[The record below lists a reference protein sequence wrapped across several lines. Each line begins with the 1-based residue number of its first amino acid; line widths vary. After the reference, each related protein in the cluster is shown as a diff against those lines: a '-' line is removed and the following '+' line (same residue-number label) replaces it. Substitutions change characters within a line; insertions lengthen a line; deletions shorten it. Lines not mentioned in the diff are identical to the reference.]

1 LEIIMDISNLLEIA
15 LEAGASDLHLSSGL
29 PPILRI
35 NGDIQTTTLP
45 PLEPSQVRRLVYE
58 IMSDRQVGLFEK
70 TGEIDVASEI
80 PRRARFRVNIFQ
92 QHRGITA
99 VFRTV
104 PVTIPT
110 LAELGLGGIY
120 QKMTGKPRGL
130 VLITGASGSGKSTTL
145 AAMIKHINDTSH
157 RHVVTQEDPIEFVH
171 ASNKSVVNQRQIG
184 QHVNS
189 YGDALKYAMREDPD
203 VIMIGE
209 MRDLDTVRMA
219 LAAAETGHLVLA
231 TLHTSGAA
239 TSINRIIQMFPAEER
254 QLARTMLAESLQAVA
269 SQTLLRRKSG
279 GRVVASE
286 IMVATSAIKNLIRND
301 RVAEIYSAL
310 QTGAA
315 SGMTT
320 MDQSLS
326 RLVGKGVVSRDF
338 SIEGLGTL
346 KAS

>member
-1 LEIIMDISNLLEIA
+1 MDISNLLEIA

-70 TGEIDVASEI
+70 TGEIDVAWEI

-157 RHVVTQEDPIEFVH
+157 RHVVTLEYPIEFVH
-171 ASNKSVVNQRQIG
+171 VSNKSVVNQRQIG

-189 YGDALKYAMREDPD
+189 YGDALKSAMREDPD

-279 GRVVASE
+279 SH
-286 IMVATSAIKNLIRND
+286 
-301 RVAEIYSAL
+301 
-310 QTGAA
+310 
-315 SGMTT
+315 
-320 MDQSLS
+320 
-326 RLVGKGVVSRDF
+326 VGD
-338 SIEGLGTL
+338 
-346 KAS
+346 

>member
-1 LEIIMDISNLLEIA
+1 MDISNLLEIA
-15 LEAGASDLHLSSGL
+15 LEARASDLHLSSGL

-70 TGEIDVASEI
+70 TGEIDVAWEI

-130 VLITGASGSGKSTTL
+130 VLITGASGSVKSTTL

-157 RHVVTQEDPIEFVH
+157 RHVVTLEDPIEFVH
-171 ASNKSVVNQRQIG
+171 VSNKSVVNQRQIG

-189 YGDALKYAMREDPD
+189 YGDALKSAMREDPD

-219 LAAAETGHLVLA
+219 LAAAETGHLVLT

-239 TSINRIIQMFPAEER
+239 SINRIIQMFPAEEK

-279 GRVVASE
+279 SH
-286 IMVATSAIKNLIRND
+286 
-301 RVAEIYSAL
+301 
-310 QTGAA
+310 
-315 SGMTT
+315 
-320 MDQSLS
+320 
-326 RLVGKGVVSRDF
+326 VSD
-338 SIEGLGTL
+338 
-346 KAS
+346 

>member
-1 LEIIMDISNLLEIA
+1 MDISNLLEIA
-15 LEAGASDLHLSSGL
+15 VEAGASDLHLSPGL

-35 NGDIQTTTLP
+35 HGEMQTTTLP
-45 PLEPSQVRRLVYE
+45 PLEQSQIKCLVYG
-58 IMSDRQVGLFEK
+58 IMSDRQIGEFEK
-70 TGEIDVASEI
+70 NGEIDLAWEI
-80 PRRARFRVNIFQ
+80 SKRAQFRVNIFR

-99 VFRTV
+99 VLRAI
-104 PVTIPT
+104 PINIPT

-120 QKMTGKPRGL
+120 QKMTSKPRGL

-145 AAMIKHINDTSH
+145 AAMIKHINDKSRKHIITL
-157 RHVVTQEDPIEFVH
+157 EDPIEYVH
-171 ASNKSVVNQRQIG
+171 TSNKSLVNQRQIG
-184 QHVNS
+184 QHAIS
-189 YGDALKYAMREDPD
+189 FDSALKSAMREDPD
-203 VIMIGE
+203 IIMVGE

-219 LAAAETGHLVLA
+219 LAAAETGHLLLA
-231 TLHTSGAA
+231 TLHTCGAA
-239 TSINRIIQMFPAEER
+239 TSINRIIEMFPAEER
-254 QLARTMLAESLQAVA
+254 QLVRSMLADSLQGVA
-269 SQTLLRRKSG
+269 SQTLLQLKSG

-286 IMVATSAIKNLIRND
+286 IMIATSAIKNLIRSD

-310 QTGAA
+310 QTGAD

-338 SIEGLGTL
+338 SIDAVSTL

>member
-1 LEIIMDISNLLEIA
+1 MDISNLLEIA

-35 NGDIQTTTLP
+35 DGEIQNTTLP
-45 PLEPSQVRRLVYE
+45 PLEESQIKRLVYGL
-58 IMSDRQVGLFEK
+58 MSDRQIGLFEK
-70 TGEIDVASEI
+70 NAEIDLAWQI
-80 PRRARFRVNIFQ
+80 PKHARFRINIFR

-99 VFRTV
+99 VFRTIPDTV
-104 PVTIPT
+104 PT

-145 AAMIKHINDTSH
+145 AAMIKHINDSSRKHIITL
-157 RHVVTQEDPIEFVH
+157 EDPIEFVH
-171 ASNKSVVNQRQIG
+171 TSNKSLVSQRQIG
-184 QHVNS
+184 QHVS
-189 YGDALKYAMREDPD
+189 SFDGALKSAMREDPD

-219 LAAAETGHLVLA
+219 LSAAETGHLVLA

-239 TSINRIIQMFPAEER
+239 TSINRIIDMFPAEER
-254 QLARTMLAESLQAVA
+254 QLVRSMLAESLQAVA
-269 SQTLLRRKSG
+269 SQTLLQRKSG

-286 IMVATSAIKNLIRND
+286 IMVATSGIKNLIRND

-320 MDQSLS
+320 MDQSFS
-326 RLVGKGVVSRDF
+326 RLVGKGVVSRDV
-338 SIEGLGTL
+338 SPALVSSRR
-346 KAS
+346 AS